1 MITLRPMNKEEF
13 QLYISGAIE
22 SYAKNKVTSGNWGED
37 EAINLSKK
45 EFSRLL
51 PKDEKSE
58 LNYLYSIFQDQQLVG
73 MIWIAKTSTT
83 NPDQGYI
90 FDVIIYEPHQGQG
103 YGKQA
108 MKEIERIAKELGMN
122 KIALHVFGHNK
133 VARRLYEQLGYE
145 ITNINMVKVI

>member
-1 MITLRPMNKEEF
+1 MNKEEF

-22 SYAKNKVTSGNWGED
+22 NYAKNKVTSGNWSED

-73 MIWIAKTSTT
+73 MIWIAQTSTT

-90 FDVIIYEPHQGQG
+90 FDFIIYEPHRGKG

-108 MKEIERIAKELGMN
+108 MKEIEIIAKELGMN
-122 KIALHVFGHNK
+122 KIGLHVFGHNT
-133 VARRLYEQLGYE
+133 VARGLYEKLGYE
-145 ITNINMVKVI
+145 ITNINMMKVI

>member
-1 MITLRPMNKEEF
+1 MITLKPMNKEEF
-13 QLYISGAIE
+13 QLYISAAIE
-22 SYAKNKVTSGNWGED
+22 NYAKNKVTSGNWSED

-73 MIWIAKTSTT
+73 MIWIAQTSTT

-90 FDVIIYEPHQGQG
+90 FDFIIYEPHRGKG

-108 MKEIERIAKELGMN
+108 MKEIEIIAKELGMN
-122 KIALHVFGHNK
+122 KIGLHVFGHNT
-133 VARRLYEQLGYE
+133 VARGLYEKLGYE
-145 ITNINMVKVI
+145 ITNINMMKVI

>member
-1 MITLRPMNKEEF
+1 MITLRPMNREEF
-13 QLYISGAIE
+13 QLYISSAIE
-22 SYAKNKVTSGNWGED
+22 NYAKNKVTSGNWSED
-37 EAINLSKK
+37 EAMNLSKK

-90 FDVIIYEPHQGQG
+90 FDFIIYKPHQGQG

-108 MKEIERIAKELGMN
+108 MKEIEIIAKELGMN
-122 KIALHVFGHNK
+122 KIGLHVFGHNK

-145 ITNINMVKVI
+145 ITNINMVKAI

>member
-1 MITLRPMNKEEF
+1 MNKEEF

>member
-1 MITLRPMNKEEF
+1 MITLRTMNKEEF

-22 SYAKNKVTSGNWGED
+22 NYAKNKVTSGNWGED

-90 FDVIIYEPHQGQG
+90 FDFIIYESHQGQG

-108 MKEIERIAKELGMN
+108 MKEIEMIAKELGMN